1 MAISEEVT
9 KKTDLQIPQNDYFTL
24 KGEKNDKGCLD
35 YNYKENRE
43 NKRRKN
49 IHYQLLCFSLSNSI
63 LNI

>member
-9 KKTDLQIPQNDYFTL
+9 KKTDLFCNNNKFPTL

-49 IHYQLLCFSLSNSI
+49 IRYQLLCFSL
-63 LNI
+63 

>member
-49 IHYQLLCFSLSNSI
+49 IRFQLLCLSLSNSI
-63 LNI
+63 LNL